1 MSIIPILI
9 FQVNKI
15 IFLSINNVIKKY
27 IKAMACGCK
36 NKQNAAAQSKP
47 AAQKPSNPLNN
58 GSVGGRRIEKRII
71 R

>member
-1 MSIIPILI
+1 
-9 FQVNKI
+9 
-15 IFLSINNVIKKY
+15 
-27 IKAMACGCK
+27 MACGCK
-36 NKQNAAAQSKP
+36 NKQNAAANNQT